1 MTYNPYYTAIVIL
14 YCLYC
19 YLRDTR
25 VNFNISGDETKS
37 MVSDTW
43 STDVL
48 ASDSETVE
56 QSDISSQMSQVVFI
70 FLKTFI
76 PKTGI

>member
-1 MTYNPYYTAIVIL
+1 MHELPFLNLNYSSHFL
-14 YCLYC
+14 
-19 YLRDTR
+19 
-25 VNFNISGDETKS
+25 SGDETKS

-56 QSDISSQMSQVVFI
+56 QSDISSQVTLESRVYSS
-70 FLKTFI
+70 
-76 PKTGI
+76 